1 MTLDRC
7 PVAFEANPK
16 DHGQG
21 RAQAQNSV
29 AGSSPTGNDLRVV
42 VGRVWT
48 GPPLP
53 CPALLGWWDDDFSL
67 GDERNGRKC
76 IPRRPRPP
84 LFKFCGCENK
94 QNVARR
100 NANFLQITIMAQN
113 EEHRNRNRKLRNVR
127 TTNKVRYGLSCGI
140 RYHTLP
146 PGSGPYFHHSPYLAS
161 EQAGKV
167 EG

>member
-1 MTLDRC
+1 M
-7 PVAFEANPK
+7 
-16 DHGQG
+16 G
-21 RAQAQNSV
+21 RA
-29 AGSSPTGNDLRVV
+29 
-42 VGRVWT
+42 GRKPKT
-48 GPPLP
+48 ALLAHLPPGTICGLLLAASGLGLPLP

-113 EEHRNRNRKLRNVR
+113 EEHRNRNRNRNRKLRNVR